1 MGESVLDLQNRIKGS
16 EYDFLRED
24 EHLGGHVI
32 LLGLGGSYS

>member
-24 EHLGGHVI
+24 EHLGEIGRAHV
-32 LLGLGGSYS
+32 